1 MHKKSTVYID
11 YQERAKAFKKGM
23 RVYTFWEG
31 NSSQPGVVVAVFPAI
46 GMIDVQYPTGIK
58 RLPVEE
64 IVDEQLKV
72 LDQDNA
78 RSKATPVTTK
88 LAKRIAS
95 RHVKK
100 AIYWVERGRKYRLC
114 KGEDPKK
121 PNCPRCKTQMDRSVY
136 KRRDGVSEKLFAC
149 RSCLFI
155 IKTTDVEGV

>member
-1 MHKKSTVYID
+1 MAVY
-11 YQERAKAFKKGM
+11 
-23 RVYTFWEG
+23 
-31 NSSQPGVVVAVFPAI
+31 PAI
-46 GMIDVQYPTGIK
+46 GMVDVQYPHGTK
-58 RLPVEE
+58 RHPVEE
-64 IVDEQLKV
+64 LIEDTSGDAKV
-72 LDQDNA
+72 LDRDETLYGG
-78 RSKATPVTTK
+78 SGVTPVTTK
-88 LAKRIAS
+88 LAKRVAS

-121 PNCPRCKTQMDRSVY
+121 PNCPRCKTQMDRSIY